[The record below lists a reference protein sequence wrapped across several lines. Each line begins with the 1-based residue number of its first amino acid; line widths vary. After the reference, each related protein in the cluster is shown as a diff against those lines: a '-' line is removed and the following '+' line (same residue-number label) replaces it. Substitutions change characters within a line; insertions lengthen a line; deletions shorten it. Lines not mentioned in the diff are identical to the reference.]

1 MVFKIKEGGG
11 GRERERESRWSI
23 MGHLILHVVQY
34 ISQKNLTGMKN
45 TIVEYQLWPS
55 HSILTKYPS
64 EEMCQLGI
72 GHPYPMLQQ

>member
-1 MVFKIKEGGG
+1 MVFKIKGGG

-45 TIVEYQLWPS
+45 TIVEYQL
-55 HSILTKYPS
+55 
-64 EEMCQLGI
+64 
-72 GHPYPMLQQ
+72 